1 MPCKELGIIL
11 WIRQVRSLSSRTLEK
26 KKMISV
32 CDKCHKTIM
41 EDGEPALDAV
51 VIKASIFKLI
61 KDNKPA
67 FQRDRAIAS
76 WQL

>member
-1 MPCKELGIIL
+1 
-11 WIRQVRSLSSRTLEK
+11 
-26 KKMISV
+26 MISV

-67 FQRDRAIAS
+67 FQRDGAIAS